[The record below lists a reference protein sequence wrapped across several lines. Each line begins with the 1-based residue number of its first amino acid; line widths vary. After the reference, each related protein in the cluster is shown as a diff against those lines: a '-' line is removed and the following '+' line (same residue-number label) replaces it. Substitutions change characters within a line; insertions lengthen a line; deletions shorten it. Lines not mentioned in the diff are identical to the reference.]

1 MYWAENTSELD
12 KLCTAGTRLWEV
24 PQALQLCV
32 TLDWGCVLDWGCLM
46 DWGCFPEPFCSRK
59 KLIRMQTTVL
69 APPTAPGSGPR
80 LAGPEEA
87 NSTCPQYQTVPDFQ
101 RVQITGDYA
110 SGVGTAM
117 AAPFP
122 DWPPLWSLSS
132 AQ

>member
-1 MYWAENTSELD
+1 MPSWNMTLGSA
-12 KLCTAGTRLWEV
+12 R
-24 PQALQLCV
+24 ALQLCV
-32 TLDWGCVLDWGCLM
+32 TLDWGCVL

-110 SGVGTAM
+110 SGVGNSM